1 MAKIKYVN
9 GVPTYVFDEDEGKN
23 ASKSLQS
30 VYSQEEISELRNQN
44 AQIQNE
50 ITTSINNKDYTS
62 MQTRLNKYKSNLNL
76 LRALGDD
83 VSSGMAQLDDY
94 QRSYDTDRKMQHEAE
109 VLARRQS
116 RQKTA
121 FNMMPTMTGNIT
133 APLPRTEKEIRE
145 AGYRSK
151 YGNKNYT
158 TLKKSLSDQSIDD
171 DERGWLNSY
180 MMSDDFLG
188 RLSTDELK
196 AAKKDAEDTYGARR
210 DDLRHQIIQSKY
222 TGNRKLFDELSNEY
236 NTLGT
241 QLAMYDPYITK
252 AERMDK
258 LTEYNKLKTQPSFS
272 ESSKKGAAVQNPTIQ
287 QLQNYDTA
295 VDLSLN
301 RGAESEEYQRLA
313 NNPVKINNKLKFF
326 FENSNYKANI
336 NTTQPRQWEALLYD
350 GAMKNWHLLKA
361 DEVSIYNSILASQG
375 KEAADRYLDDMQ
387 IELDRR
393 AAEIQSGVTK
403 EKFDK
408 ANFAEKV
415 FMNAGTVAM
424 NTIGN
429 PVAFVQDAINMVKGE
444 SVNPYTQGHRFQQYS
459 QEVRGMQSNEISRAI
474 GDDTRFQKILG
485 DFASNGYQALMSAA
499 DSTVQMALSAGALGL
514 GAGGTASEVLNGLA
528 PVNRTALSLT
538 TSIPMGMGAASSR
551 ARELYEAG
559 ATDAQIA
566 IGAISSGVLEA
577 LFEEV
582 SMDKFAENFLS
593 RSTAGL
599 TGAAL
604 YKDLAKKTLVQAGV
618 EASEEVFT
626 TIGNFIADS
635 IIRGRNSDVEQ
646 RTREIMTLDNLPYAD
661 AKLKAMKEE
670 GVQLFW
676 DAYGG
681 FISGGLRG
689 GASTAGAILDGTL
702 GSAIAENRANKA
714 AGNEVVYNNNVNAL
728 VEEANQTG
736 DAKLKALADKVA
748 GVKAE
753 DVSRR
758 QKRNVGKLYNQL
770 QQSQVK
776 ALVQT
781 ENDVFKEQAT
791 AELEKRGVAN
801 VKSTVEALTKL
812 KNEEKLTAKEQ
823 ELVDAVDGKQLVE
836 DITSAGNFD
845 TTVKAT
851 MGNRAQKAVSTAN
864 LASPQ
869 NSKFETSDNNSTI
882 LNREDGTSEDVTIDS
897 IESVKNGK
905 MMLNLSNGE
914 TVDAKDISFATKG
927 QALLYS
933 EVSKLNVS
941 PEAAN
946 EIVNMYKADSGMSEG
961 RYALAARE
969 AYRYGQYGVPFDQIP
984 TSGLAVDLSEQQ
996 RKIIYNLGK
1005 TDAINTAAQAVK
1017 NIKKTSA
1024 PALVYNKNGVK
1035 YDVDLRGR
1043 PLNAQQKTAIQMAEV
1058 LSSLGADIHIFESAV
1073 KNGVHVGE
1081 NGRYDQDTGAMYIDI
1096 AAGKDGSG
1104 KIMAYTLS
1112 HEFTHSIQQESPAKF
1127 KIYADALLQELGKS
1141 DTDIG
1146 AMLQKQYDRVSKMEQ
1161 YKNKSEAELRDIA
1174 YAEMVAEAT
1183 ETMIPNTDAVSRLA
1197 ARVKAQDESLYNKV
1211 LNFFKN
1217 IATKLQNLLKANNAY
1232 ANQSADSSIAEMA
1245 RTTLQNVEQLRD
1257 LWADAASDA
1266 LSNMRARNANI
1277 DQTLATV
1284 NVQIDSAS
1292 ESVAPAMLSERTWTA
1307 SDYVQ
1312 DRENAAKAISEAL
1325 GISVKKAKAYIDSVN
1340 SIAKAI
1346 ANDRTRLDYLA
1357 SEGVSSF
1364 VGNSE
1369 YGGSID
1375 FSTICKKRRL
1385 LTGTFSAIQRALPN
1399 TALTVEEVLTIRKMM
1414 DDKGYEV
1421 SCGLCYV
1428 EGSRAKMGEYAKD
1441 FLEQYAKT
1449 NPKYLPNMAEINT
1462 PDGIEKIRMEH
1473 PEVYEEY
1480 QKYMNKL
1487 AQRKPKLYQMAT
1499 EYKGEILN
1507 KFKRGASVE
1516 EKNRNGG
1523 LRLQSFSD
1531 FEIIHL
1537 IDNMQVIM
1545 DMSRV
1550 GLAGQAYTKVPD
1562 FAAALGGTGLKIN
1575 LSLIAKGVDENG
1587 RLVLD
1592 EKEGMKRS
1600 DAERLRNMYSDN
1612 VGTIAVIFND
1622 EQLKAA
1628 MADDFIDYIIPF
1640 HRSQWN
1646 SVQYKLMGLPDNTK
1660 DYTTWQNESY
1670 IEPVYNSNGK
1680 KMRPDNYMPNTYWD
1694 FNKTGKENAE
1704 AYLAMCA
1711 LNNRTP
1717 KFSNLL
1723 VNNGDGSYSLQP
1735 DGSTDGYWKTLIDFK
1750 MYNNEGVGVP
1760 QMPVVPKF
1768 NMDEATRMLDEY
1780 KGGHESFPVAQD
1792 IVDEFL
1798 KGRSTVEGQ
1807 ENALFDRREDSEVFE
1822 EDKYYARQ
1830 IDRISNFDKSLK
1842 SGQYITDI
1850 GTYDPNNPDIYYS
1863 DRTDGG
1869 LSNRTLLANALE
1881 GTLQNDAE
1889 REALGK
1895 YKADIARVS
1904 ELQQHLDELS
1914 AQIKDISFSKGKRD
1928 MAKLSKLKED
1938 KVKTQNRINIVD
1950 KRLLKFESTNVLQKV
1965 LEREKA
1971 KAIAKTKAEGK
1982 KALEEYKAKSLA
1994 DQQALKDKYK
2004 ENRAKS
2010 IDRRDRTEVRNSIKK
2025 IMQDLD
2031 KRMNHPTE
2039 GKYIPKDMKATVA
2052 DILSSIDR
2060 SSGREGKASE
2070 KLATLNAQYKAL
2082 ANANNMS
2089 AYAFDDTVSEMLN
2102 RAASYGVPL
2111 RDMNINQL
2119 NDVKNALKAMD
2130 HVIKNAVKLNSFKIK
2145 GLKTDLNV
2153 YEFANKM
2160 IGETR
2165 GTKRNA
2171 SKFDGYILTQAR
2183 PEVAL
2188 RWFGGYQKD
2197 SAWQAVYDSLDAA
2210 QKKQLD
2216 IQRRLENVFTEIA
2229 QAKEAKTL
2237 FDTKNLVDVGLKD
2250 ESGNSV
2256 QITRGMMDALYMHL
2270 LNDQNARHVME
2281 GGLTVPDMK
2290 KYYKGNIDEAYS
2302 TNKVRIYGVSQ
2313 EIADVQQQ
2321 LYEAQQND
2329 ASEDEIKALE
2339 DQIEELRDK
2348 GAQYIFDLRNRIE
2361 KQLSPYDLLVIKAAQ
2376 NMYSQSQQ
2384 YLNETTQLMYGFD
2397 RATVDNYFPIITDSA
2412 FLGTQF
2418 DSISADFNLENAG
2431 FMKERT
2437 NGANP
2442 ILLSDII
2449 DTAQK
2454 SIRRT
2459 AQYAAFVPTLK
2470 DFNRVFGKSQM
2481 GYKDSVQNA
2490 LENKFGKKGKA
2501 YIENLMADLN
2511 GGRMAS
2517 KEISGIDR
2525 ALAKIRGNMAKSTLT
2540 INPRVAFSQ
2549 SASLPTA
2556 SAELG
2561 YKATLYSLGKAF
2573 SKADLDHIAEYSP
2586 LLWYRMKGNVDT
2598 EIGDM
2603 QKSTTLVGKI
2613 DKKTRWATGW
2623 INAFDAWTVQRLWF
2637 GSEYWVKNNTNLKEG
2652 TDEFYK
2658 AVADKFDK
2666 VVERTQPNYTTLQ
2679 RSDFLRSKN
2688 ELVRTMA
2695 MFQTQR
2701 SQNFNIL
2708 LDAWL
2713 DMRYT
2718 KQNRMDGAKATMED
2732 VKASRKKFASAVSS
2746 QFVAA
2751 GTYVAIRLVTDLIQ
2765 HNMNSYRDDDDEL
2778 TDESVI
2784 KELLNQF
2791 GSTIA
2796 GMMLFGQE
2804 VYDFV
2809 SAKLLKRPY
2818 YEPSLSGIS
2827 NIYNTLEDLSK
2838 AIDEVVKED
2847 INKDAAL
2854 KRIEKLIYDIST
2866 LFGQPVQN
2874 VSKAVKGIIY
2884 QVQDFKN
2891 GIPFSMEAGV
2901 KRSYAQKRDILYGA
2915 ILDGDAEKAHRFYSD
2930 MVESKIAEGSTEE
2943 EAEKAISST
2952 VKGDL
2957 KEAYMAGS
2965 MSREE
2970 VRSVLEYIGTD
2981 ADIAEGHLNFWE
2993 FSATHPN
3000 LEWNQSQYEKFVDT
3014 SAKSGISADDYDKYL
3029 DAVNGNDTNSVKLD
3043 AINSMNISNDQRNAL
3058 LEENG
3063 LYREELYSSVILGDT
3078 ATASR
3083 AFSHLIM
3090 GKTANGMSEEDA
3102 KKDLIG
3108 DIKKDAKAK
3117 YMDGDLNDA
3126 EAQKIFKY
3134 VGVDDETIQYN
3145 LDYWRFVSE
3154 NPTFDWN
3161 QDLYNAY
3168 AGKVKPYGIS
3178 VDVFNNY
3185 RTQSDPISGDGK
3197 KYKIM
3202 DIIDSLPISYE
3213 QKDAL
3218 YYYEGWSAKT
3228 INEAPW
3234 H

>member
-50 ITTSINNKDYTS
+50 IITSINNKDYTS

-83 VSSGMAQLDDY
+83 VSSGMAQLDEY

-121 FNMMPTMTGNIT
+121 FNMMPTMTENIT

-145 AGYRSK
+145 SGYRSK

-188 RLSTDELK
+188 RLSTAELK

-222 TGNRKLFDELSNEY
+222 TGNRKLFEELSNEY

-241 QLAMYDPYITK
+241 RLAMYDPYITK

-375 KEAADRYLDDMQ
+375 EEAADRYLDDMQ

-459 QEVRGMQSNEISRAI
+459 QEVRGMQSNEISKAI

-646 RTREIMTLDNLPYAD
+646 RTREIMALDNLPYAD
-661 AKLKAMKEE
+661 AKLNAMKEE
-670 GVQLFW
+670 SVQLFW

-681 FISGGLRG
+681 FVSGGLRG

-702 GSAIAENRANKA
+702 GSSIAENRANKV
-714 AGNEVVYNNNVNAL
+714 AGKEVVYNNNVNAL

-791 AELEKRGVAN
+791 AELEKRGASN

-812 KNEEKLTAKEQ
+812 KNAEKLTAKEQ

-836 DITSAGNFD
+836 DITSAENFD

-851 MGNRAQKAVSTAN
+851 MDNRAQKAVSTAD
-864 LASPQ
+864 LARSQ
-869 NSKFETSDNNSTI
+869 TSTFETSENNSTI
-882 LNREDGTSEDVTIDS
+882 LNREDGTAENVTIDS

-914 TVDAKDISFATKG
+914 TVDAKNISFATKG

-933 EVSKLNVS
+933 EISKLNVS
-941 PEAAN
+941 TEAAN

-961 RYALAARE
+961 RYALAAKE
-969 AYRYGQYGVPFDQIP
+969 AYRYGQYGVPFEQIP

-996 RKIIYNLGK
+996 RKILYNLGR
-1005 TDAINTAAQAVK
+1005 TDAINTTAQAEMP

-1043 PLNAQQKTAIQMAEV
+1043 KLNAQQKTAIQMAEV

-1096 AAGKDGSG
+1096 AAGKVGDG

-1112 HEFTHSIQQESPAKF
+1112 HEFTHSIQKESPAKF
-1127 KIYADALLQELGKS
+1127 KLYADALFQELGKS

-1161 YKNKSEAELRDIA
+1161 YKNKSEPELRDIA

-1245 RTTLQNVEQLRD
+1245 RQTLQNVETLRD

-1266 LSNMRARNANI
+1266 LINMRARNANI

-1340 SIAKAI
+1340 SIAKSI

-1399 TALTVEEVLTIRKMM
+1399 TALTAEEVLTIRKMM

-1441 FLEQYAKT
+1441 FLDQYAKT

-1550 GLAGQAYTKVPD
+1550 GLSGQAYTKVPD

-1575 LSLIAKGVDENG
+1575 LSLIANGVDENG

-1628 MADDFIDYIIPF
+1628 MADDFIDFIIPF

-1646 SVQYKLMGLPDNTK
+1646 SSQYKLMGLPDNAK
-1660 DYTTWQNESY
+1660 DYTKWQNESY

-1680 KMRPDNYMPNTYWD
+1680 KCVRTITCRTHTGISIRPV
-1694 FNKTGKENAE
+1694 K
-1704 AYLAMCA
+1704 
-1711 LNNRTP
+1711 RTP
-1717 KFSNLL
+1717 RHIL
-1723 VNNGDGSYSLQP
+1723 P
-1735 DGSTDGYWKTLIDFK
+1735 C
-1750 MYNNEGVGVP
+1750 
-1760 QMPVVPKF
+1760 
-1768 NMDEATRMLDEY
+1768 
-1780 KGGHESFPVAQD
+1780 
-1792 IVDEFL
+1792 
-1798 KGRSTVEGQ
+1798 
-1807 ENALFDRREDSEVFE
+1807 
-1822 EDKYYARQ
+1822 
-1830 IDRISNFDKSLK
+1830 
-1842 SGQYITDI
+1842 
-1850 GTYDPNNPDIYYS
+1850 
-1863 DRTDGG
+1863 
-1869 LSNRTLLANALE
+1869 
-1881 GTLQNDAE
+1881 
-1889 REALGK
+1889 
-1895 YKADIARVS
+1895 
-1904 ELQQHLDELS
+1904 
-1914 AQIKDISFSKGKRD
+1914 
-1928 MAKLSKLKED
+1928 
-1938 KVKTQNRINIVD
+1938 
-1950 KRLLKFESTNVLQKV
+1950 
-1965 LEREKA
+1965 
-1971 KAIAKTKAEGK
+1971 
-1982 KALEEYKAKSLA
+1982 
-1994 DQQALKDKYK
+1994 
-2004 ENRAKS
+2004 
-2010 IDRRDRTEVRNSIKK
+2010 VR
-2025 IMQDLD
+2025 
-2031 KRMNHPTE
+2031 
-2039 GKYIPKDMKATVA
+2039 
-2052 DILSSIDR
+2052 
-2060 SSGREGKASE
+2060 
-2070 KLATLNAQYKAL
+2070 
-2082 ANANNMS
+2082 
-2089 AYAFDDTVSEMLN
+2089 
-2102 RAASYGVPL
+2102 
-2111 RDMNINQL
+2111 
-2119 NDVKNALKAMD
+2119 
-2130 HVIKNAVKLNSFKIK
+2130 
-2145 GLKTDLNV
+2145 
-2153 YEFANKM
+2153 
-2160 IGETR
+2160 
-2165 GTKRNA
+2165 
-2171 SKFDGYILTQAR
+2171 
-2183 PEVAL
+2183 
-2188 RWFGGYQKD
+2188 
-2197 SAWQAVYDSLDAA
+2197 
-2210 QKKQLD
+2210 
-2216 IQRRLENVFTEIA
+2216 
-2229 QAKEAKTL
+2229 
-2237 FDTKNLVDVGLKD
+2237 
-2250 ESGNSV
+2250 
-2256 QITRGMMDALYMHL
+2256 
-2270 LNDQNARHVME
+2270 
-2281 GGLTVPDMK
+2281 
-2290 KYYKGNIDEAYS
+2290 
-2302 TNKVRIYGVSQ
+2302 
-2313 EIADVQQQ
+2313 
-2321 LYEAQQND
+2321 
-2329 ASEDEIKALE
+2329 
-2339 DQIEELRDK
+2339 
-2348 GAQYIFDLRNRIE
+2348 
-2361 KQLSPYDLLVIKAAQ
+2361 
-2376 NMYSQSQQ
+2376 
-2384 YLNETTQLMYGFD
+2384 
-2397 RATVDNYFPIITDSA
+2397 
-2412 FLGTQF
+2412 
-2418 DSISADFNLENAG
+2418 
-2431 FMKERT
+2431 
-2437 NGANP
+2437 
-2442 ILLSDII
+2442 
-2449 DTAQK
+2449 
-2454 SIRRT
+2454 
-2459 AQYAAFVPTLK
+2459 
-2470 DFNRVFGKSQM
+2470 
-2481 GYKDSVQNA
+2481 
-2490 LENKFGKKGKA
+2490 
-2501 YIENLMADLN
+2501 
-2511 GGRMAS
+2511 
-2517 KEISGIDR
+2517 
-2525 ALAKIRGNMAKSTLT
+2525 
-2540 INPRVAFSQ
+2540 
-2549 SASLPTA
+2549 
-2556 SAELG
+2556 
-2561 YKATLYSLGKAF
+2561 
-2573 SKADLDHIAEYSP
+2573 
-2586 LLWYRMKGNVDT
+2586 
-2598 EIGDM
+2598 
-2603 QKSTTLVGKI
+2603 
-2613 DKKTRWATGW
+2613 
-2623 INAFDAWTVQRLWF
+2623 
-2637 GSEYWVKNNTNLKEG
+2637 
-2652 TDEFYK
+2652 
-2658 AVADKFDK
+2658 
-2666 VVERTQPNYTTLQ
+2666 
-2679 RSDFLRSKN
+2679 
-2688 ELVRTMA
+2688 
-2695 MFQTQR
+2695 
-2701 SQNFNIL
+2701 
-2708 LDAWL
+2708 
-2713 DMRYT
+2713 
-2718 KQNRMDGAKATMED
+2718 
-2732 VKASRKKFASAVSS
+2732 
-2746 QFVAA
+2746 
-2751 GTYVAIRLVTDLIQ
+2751 
-2765 HNMNSYRDDDDEL
+2765 
-2778 TDESVI
+2778 
-2784 KELLNQF
+2784 
-2791 GSTIA
+2791 
-2796 GMMLFGQE
+2796 
-2804 VYDFV
+2804 
-2809 SAKLLKRPY
+2809 
-2818 YEPSLSGIS
+2818 
-2827 NIYNTLEDLSK
+2827 
-2838 AIDEVVKED
+2838 
-2847 INKDAAL
+2847 
-2854 KRIEKLIYDIST
+2854 
-2866 LFGQPVQN
+2866 
-2874 VSKAVKGIIY
+2874 
-2884 QVQDFKN
+2884 
-2891 GIPFSMEAGV
+2891 
-2901 KRSYAQKRDILYGA
+2901 
-2915 ILDGDAEKAHRFYSD
+2915 
-2930 MVESKIAEGSTEE
+2930 
-2943 EAEKAISST
+2943 
-2952 VKGDL
+2952 
-2957 KEAYMAGS
+2957 
-2965 MSREE
+2965 
-2970 VRSVLEYIGTD
+2970 
-2981 ADIAEGHLNFWE
+2981 
-2993 FSATHPN
+2993 
-3000 LEWNQSQYEKFVDT
+3000 
-3014 SAKSGISADDYDKYL
+3014 
-3029 DAVNGNDTNSVKLD
+3029 
-3043 AINSMNISNDQRNAL
+3043 
-3058 LEENG
+3058 
-3063 LYREELYSSVILGDT
+3063 
-3078 ATASR
+3078 
-3083 AFSHLIM
+3083 
-3090 GKTANGMSEEDA
+3090 
-3102 KKDLIG
+3102 
-3108 DIKKDAKAK
+3108 
-3117 YMDGDLNDA
+3117 
-3126 EAQKIFKY
+3126 
-3134 VGVDDETIQYN
+3134 
-3145 LDYWRFVSE
+3145 
-3154 NPTFDWN
+3154 
-3161 QDLYNAY
+3161 
-3168 AGKVKPYGIS
+3168 
-3178 VDVFNNY
+3178 
-3185 RTQSDPISGDGK
+3185 
-3197 KYKIM
+3197 
-3202 DIIDSLPISYE
+3202 
-3213 QKDAL
+3213 
-3218 YYYEGWSAKT
+3218 
-3228 INEAPW
+3228 
-3234 H
+3234 